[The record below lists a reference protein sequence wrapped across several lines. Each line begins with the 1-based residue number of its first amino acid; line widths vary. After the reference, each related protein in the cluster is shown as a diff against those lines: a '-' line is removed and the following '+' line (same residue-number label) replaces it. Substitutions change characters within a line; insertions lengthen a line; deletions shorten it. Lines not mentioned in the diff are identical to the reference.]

1 MDKKVIS
8 NDILFAAVK
17 DLVDEGRP
25 VTIRP
30 KGDSMLPFIH
40 SDLDSVTLERV
51 SGPLSV
57 GDIVLFRYKGKYIMH
72 RIYAIGKD
80 GITMMG
86 DGNLNVMEHCTASDV
101 IGIVTGLTKGNGR
114 RIKPGKARVWRTL
127 KPLRRWLLAIYR
139 RI

>member
-17 DLVDEGRP
+17 DLVDEGRS

-30 KGDSMLPFIH
+30 KGDSMLPFIR
-40 SDLDSVTLERV
+40 SDRDDVTLERV
-51 SGPLSV
+51 TSPLSV
-57 GDIVLFRYKGKYIMH
+57 GDIVLFRYNGKYVLH
-72 RIYAIGKD
+72 RIYSIRKD
-80 GITMMG
+80 GMTLMG
-86 DGNLNVMEHCTASDV
+86 DGNLKGQEHCSESDV
-101 IGIVTGLTKGNGR
+101 IGIVTTITKENGR
-114 RIKPGKARVWRTL
+114 KVKPGKARLWMAL